1 MRWQKKARFGV
12 AIFGI
17 AFAIVVYAAIG
28 ERKPATPVAPLSRFD
43 PRAVLESIGSKV
55 QQVRLA
61 KQDYV
66 VEADRQLTYEDGSTK
81 LVGVRI
87 RIPDREGRDVTIS
100 GREAQSTGSE
110 QKELTLTGDV
120 KLASSDGF
128 EVTTDTASFDQNT
141 GMLTAPG
148 AVMFHK
154 AGLSGDGVGMT
165 YDNNNS
171 ILSLTEMAHVMM
183 R

>member
-1 MRWQKKARFGV
+1 MQWQKKARFGV

-17 AFAIVVYAAIG
+17 VFAIVVYAAIG
-28 ERKPATPVAPLSRFD
+28 ERKAAAPAAPLSRFD

-81 LVGVRI
+81 LIGVRI
-87 RIPDREGRDVTIS
+87 KIPNREGRDVTIS

-110 QKELTLTGDV
+110 QKQLNLTGDV

-128 EVTTDTASFDQNT
+128 EVTTDSASFDQST
-141 GMLTAPG
+141 GLLSAPG
-148 AVMFHK
+148 AVAFHK
-154 AGLSGDGVGMT
+154 AGLSEIGR
-165 YDNNNS
+165 
-171 ILSLTEMAHVMM
+171 AHV
-183 R
+183 

>member
-28 ERKPATPVAPLSRFD
+28 ERQATTPEARPSRFD

-55 QQVRLA
+55 QQLRLA

-100 GREAQSTGSE
+100 GREAQSTGSD
-110 QKELTLTGDV
+110 QKELELTGEV
-120 KLASSDGF
+120 KLSC
-128 EVTTDTASFDQNT
+128 
-141 GMLTAPG
+141 
-148 AVMFHK
+148 
-154 AGLSGDGVGMT
+154 GDGIGMI

-183 R
+183 RGEDDVVTMEFTSGAATLARHDHLELIG